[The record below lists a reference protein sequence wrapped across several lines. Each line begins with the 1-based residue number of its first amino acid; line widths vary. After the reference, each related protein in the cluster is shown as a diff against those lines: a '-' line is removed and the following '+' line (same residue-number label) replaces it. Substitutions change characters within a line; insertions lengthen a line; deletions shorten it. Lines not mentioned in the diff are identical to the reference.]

1 MNQNENRREKEY
13 ASEIIDKTTKEP
25 EQSTNHHK
33 RYSGHDIFFK
43 TLKYLILILVALGA
57 LIPIIVVFLGS
68 FKTQSE
74 FLNGGVFELP
84 KTWSLVNYKT
94 AFVDG
99 DMLEGFKNTAFILVV
114 SMAGKI
120 ILGAMFAY
128 AVNRFDFVLKKP
140 IMALFLVAMLIPAI
154 ASQVATFQIINK
166 LGLFDTIWSV
176 IILNLGTDA
185 MSIYIFLQY
194 LNEIPYSLDEAAY
207 LEGATYFQIF
217 RKVILPLLKAPI
229 VTILIISGVGIYNDF
244 YNPLLYMPDD
254 NLKVI
259 STALYA
265 FKGPY
270 GTNWPV
276 ILAGVIIVMLPIL
289 ILFLTCQK
297 YIYNGVAGAVKQFSL
312 QK

>member
-1 MNQNENRREKEY
+1 MNQNENKREKLV
-13 ASEIIDKTTKEP
+13 AATAVDEIPVNK
-25 EQSTNHHK
+25 HK
-33 RYSGHDIFFK
+33 HYTAGQIFWK
-43 TLKYLILILVALGA
+43 VLKYLFLIFVSLCT
-57 LIPIIVVFLGS
+57 LIPIVVVVLGS

-74 FLNGGVFELP
+74 FLHGSVFALP
-84 KTWSLVNYKT
+84 KSWSLVNYKT

-99 DMLEGFKNTAFILVV
+99 GMLEGFRNTGFILIV
-114 SMAGKI
+114 SMLGKI
-120 ILGAMFAY
+120 FFGAMFAY
-128 AVNRFDFVLKKP
+128 AVNRFDFKLKKP
-140 IMALFLVAMLIPAI
+140 IMTLFLLAMLIPAI
-154 ASQVATFQIINK
+154 ASQVATFQIINGM
-166 LGLFDTIWSV
+166 GLFDTIWSV
-176 IILNLGTDA
+176 ILLNLGTDA

-194 LNEIPYSLDEAAY
+194 LREIPYSLDEAAL

-217 RKVILPLLKAPI
+217 RKVIMPLLKAPI
-229 VTILIISGVGIYNDF
+229 VTIIIISGVGIYNDF

-254 NLKVI
+254 SLKVI

-297 YIYNGVAGAVKQFSL
+297 YIYNGVSGAVK
-312 QK
+312 

>member
-1 MNQNENRREKEY
+1 MPVNK
-13 ASEIIDKTTKEP
+13 
-25 EQSTNHHK
+25 HK
-33 RYSGHDIFFK
+33 HYSAGQIFWK
-43 TLKYLILILVALGA
+43 ILKYAFLIFVSLCT
-57 LIPIIVVFLGS
+57 LIPIIVVILGS
-68 FKTQSE
+68 FKTQTE
-74 FLNGGVFELP
+74 FLNGNVFSLP
-84 KTWSLVNYKT
+84 KSWSLVNYKT

-99 DMLEGFKNTAFILVV
+99 GMLEGFRNTGFILIV
-114 SMAGKI
+114 SMIGKI
-120 ILGAMFAY
+120 FFGAMFAY
-128 AVNRFDFVLKKP
+128 AINRFDFKLKKP
-140 IMALFLVAMLIPAI
+140 IMALFLLAMLIPAI
-154 ASQVATFQIINK
+154 ASQVATFQIINGM
-166 LGLFDTIWSV
+166 GLFNTIWSV
-176 IILNLGTDA
+176 ILLNLGTDA

-194 LNEIPYSLDEAAY
+194 LREIPYSLDEAAL

-217 RKVILPLLKAPI
+217 RKVIMPLLKAPI
-229 VTILIISGVGIYNDF
+229 VTIIIISGVGIYNDF

-297 YIYNGVAGAVKQFSL
+297 YIYNGVSGAVK
-312 QK
+312 

>member
-1 MNQNENRREKEY
+1 MNQNENKREKLV
-13 ASEIIDKTTKEP
+13 AATAVDEIPVNK
-25 EQSTNHHK
+25 HK
-33 RYSGHDIFFK
+33 HYTAGQIFWK
-43 TLKYLILILVALGA
+43 VLKYLFLIFVSLCT
-57 LIPIIVVFLGS
+57 LIPIVVVVLGS

-74 FLNGGVFELP
+74 FLHGSVFALP
-84 KTWSLVNYKT
+84 KSWSLVNYKT

-99 DMLEGFKNTAFILVV
+99 GMLEGFRNTGFILIV
-114 SMAGKI
+114 SMLGKI
-120 ILGAMFAY
+120 FFGAMFVY
-128 AVNRFDFVLKKP
+128 AVNRFDFKLKKP
-140 IMALFLVAMLIPAI
+140 IMTLFLLAMLIPAI
-154 ASQVATFQIINK
+154 ASQVATFQIINGM
-166 LGLFDTIWSV
+166 GLFDTIWSV
-176 IILNLGTDA
+176 ILLNLGTDA

-194 LNEIPYSLDEAAY
+194 LREIPYSLDEAAL

-217 RKVILPLLKAPI
+217 RKVIMPLLKAPI
-229 VTILIISGVGIYNDF
+229 VTIIIISGVGIYNDF

-254 NLKVI
+254 SLKVI

-297 YIYNGVAGAVKQFSL
+297 YIYNGVSGAVK
-312 QK
+312 

>member
-68 FKTQSE
+68 FKTQAE
-74 FLNGGVFELP
+74 FLNGGVFDLP
-84 KTWSLVNYKT
+84 KTWGLVNYKT

-128 AVNRFDFVLKKP
+128 AVNRFDFALKKP

-254 NLKVI
+254 SLKVI

-297 YIYNGVAGAVKQFSL
+297 YIYNGGKSF
-312 QK
+312 

>member
-1 MNQNENRREKEY
+1 MNQNQNRMEKQLAAEVVDEAPTKKHHRKY
-13 ASEIIDKTTKEP
+13 TTSEIILA
-25 EQSTNHHK
+25 
-33 RYSGHDIFFK
+33 I
-43 TLKYLILILVALGA
+43 LKYAFLIFVGLCA
-57 LIPIIVVFLGS
+57 LIPIVVVFLGS
-68 FKTQSE
+68 FKTQPE
-74 FLNGGVFELP
+74 FLHGNVFDLP
-84 KTWSLVNYKT
+84 HQWSFQNYVT

-99 DMLEGFKNTAFILVV
+99 QMLEGFKNTAFILIV
-114 SMAGKI
+114 SMFGKI

-128 AVNRFDFVLKKP
+128 AIDRFDFKLKKP
-140 IMALFLVAMLIPAI
+140 IMSLFLVAMLIPAI
-154 ASQVATFQIINK
+154 ASQVATFQIING
-166 LGLFDTIWSV
+166 LHLFDTIWSV
-176 IILNLGTDA
+176 IILNIGTDA

-194 LNEIPYSLDEAAY
+194 LREIPYSLDEAAY
-207 LEGATYFQIF
+207 LDGATYFQIF
-217 RKVILPLLKAPI
+217 RKVILPLLKAPV

-254 NLKVI
+254 SLKVI

-297 YIYNGVAGAVKQFSL
+297 YIYNGVAGAVK
-312 QK
+312 

>member
-1 MNQNENRREKEY
+1 MNQNENRREKLV
-13 ASEIIDKTTKEP
+13 AATAIDEVPVNK
-25 EQSTNHHK
+25 HK
-33 RYSGHDIFFK
+33 HYTANQIFWK
-43 TLKYLILILVALGA
+43 VLKYLFLIFVSLCT
-57 LIPIIVVFLGS
+57 LIPIIVVVLGS

-74 FLNGGVFELP
+74 FLNGSVFALP
-84 KTWSLVNYKT
+84 KSWSFVNYKT

-99 DMLEGFKNTAFILVV
+99 GMLEGFRNTGFILII
-114 SMAGKI
+114 SMLGKI
-120 ILGAMFAY
+120 FFGAMFAY
-128 AVNRFDFVLKKP
+128 AVNRFDFKLKKP
-140 IMALFLVAMLIPAI
+140 IMTLFLLAMLIPAI
-154 ASQVATFQIINK
+154 ASQVATFQIINGM
-166 LGLFDTIWSV
+166 GLFNTIWSV
-176 IILNLGTDA
+176 ILLNLGTDA

-194 LNEIPYSLDEAAY
+194 LREIPYSLDEAAL

-217 RKVILPLLKAPI
+217 RKVIMPLLKAPI
-229 VTILIISGVGIYNDF
+229 VTIIIISGVGIYNDF

-254 NLKVI
+254 SLKVI

-297 YIYNGVAGAVKQFSL
+297 YIYNGVSGAVK
-312 QK
+312 

>member
-1 MNQNENRREKEY
+1 MNQNENRREKEL
-13 ASEIIDKTTKEP
+13 AANIVDEVPVNK
-25 EQSTNHHK
+25 HK
-33 RYSGHDIFFK
+33 HYTAGQIFWK
-43 TLKYLILILVALGA
+43 VLKYLFLIFVSLCT
-57 LIPIIVVFLGS
+57 LIPIVVVVLGS

-74 FLNGGVFELP
+74 FLNGNVFSLP
-84 KTWSLVNYKT
+84 KSWSLVNYKT

-99 DMLEGFKNTAFILVV
+99 GMLEGFRNTGFILIV
-114 SMAGKI
+114 SMLGKI
-120 ILGAMFAY
+120 FFGAMFAY
-128 AVNRFDFVLKKP
+128 AVNRFDFKLKKP
-140 IMALFLVAMLIPAI
+140 IMTLFLLAMLIPAI
-154 ASQVATFQIINK
+154 ASQVATFQIINGM
-166 LGLFDTIWSV
+166 GLFNTIWSV
-176 IILNLGTDA
+176 ILLNLGTDA

-194 LNEIPYSLDEAAY
+194 LREIPYSLDEAAL

-217 RKVILPLLKAPI
+217 RKVIMPLLKAPI
-229 VTILIISGVGIYNDF
+229 VTIIIISGVGIYNDF

-254 NLKVI
+254 SLKVI

-297 YIYNGVAGAVKQFSL
+297 YIYNGVSGAVK
-312 QK
+312 

>member
-128 AVNRFDFVLKKP
+128 DVNRFDFALKKP

-297 YIYNGVAGAVKQFSL
+297 YIYNGVAGAVK
-312 QK
+312 

>member
-43 TLKYLILILVALGA
+43 TLKYLILFLVALGA

-128 AVNRFDFVLKKP
+128 AVNRFDFALKKP

-297 YIYNGVAGAVKQFSL
+297 YIYNGVAGAVK
-312 QK
+312 

>member
-1 MNQNENRREKEY
+1 MNQNENRREKEL
-13 ASEIIDKTTKEP
+13 AANVIDDVPVNK
-25 EQSTNHHK
+25 HK
-33 RYSGHDIFFK
+33 HYSAGQIFWK
-43 TLKYLILILVALGA
+43 ILKYAFLIFVSLCT
-57 LIPIIVVFLGS
+57 LIPIIVVVLGS
-68 FKTQSE
+68 FKTQTE
-74 FLNGGVFELP
+74 FLNGNVFSLP
-84 KTWSLVNYKT
+84 KSWSLVNYKT

-99 DMLEGFKNTAFILVV
+99 GMLEGFRNTGFILIV
-114 SMAGKI
+114 SMIGKI
-120 ILGAMFAY
+120 FFGAMFAY
-128 AVNRFDFVLKKP
+128 AINRFDFKLKKP
-140 IMALFLVAMLIPAI
+140 IMALFLLAMLIPAI
-154 ASQVATFQIINK
+154 ASQVATFQIINGM
-166 LGLFDTIWSV
+166 GLFNTIWSV
-176 IILNLGTDA
+176 ILLNLGTDA

-194 LNEIPYSLDEAAY
+194 LREIPYSLDEAAL

-217 RKVILPLLKAPI
+217 RKVIMPLLKAPI
-229 VTILIISGVGIYNDF
+229 VTIIIISGVGIYNDF

-297 YIYNGVAGAVKQFSL
+297 YIYNGVSGAVK
-312 QK
+312 

>member
-1 MNQNENRREKEY
+1 MNQNENRREKVY

-68 FKTQSE
+68 FKTQAE
-74 FLNGGVFELP
+74 FLNGGVFDLP

-128 AVNRFDFVLKKP
+128 AVNRFDFALKKP

-297 YIYNGVAGAVKQFSL
+297 YIYNGVAGAVK
-312 QK
+312 